1 MGEAEGEG
9 VYGRD
14 MRVVEKLKVMER
26 KETGVSKK
34 ERERER
40 EMEWDLDRK
49 GKRKGEGGKEG
60 QGEKEQSGRQ
70 RERCKGGGRWSGRE

>member
-40 EMEWDLDRK
+40 DGM
-49 GKRKGEGGKEG
+49 GFGQKR
-60 QGEKEQSGRQ
+60 
-70 RERCKGGGRWSGRE
+70 